1 MNLEEKIRNK
11 TAVLLTGAF
20 LLYILLNYGKD
31 IMAILSRIYGLFS
44 PFILGACIA
53 FILNI
58 PVTFFSQRLLKL
70 RNKGIG
76 KVIRKH
82 NIAISILVSCFLIL
96 GALVLVLFIIIPN
109 IVDTIK
115 ILPRAFNDSEIAF
128 QNFLDGNTWLSKNIM
143 SLVNSMNLDWN
154 GILDKAKTIVFSG
167 ISSILVSTLGA
178 ATSLAST
185 AVEFMIAFVFSIY
198 ILAQKN
204 KLGNQIKKVLY
215 AFFNEERVDSMLE
228 ILKLTSNTFSNFIT
242 GQCTVSSILGIMFFV
257 VMSILKLPYAIVV
270 SIIIGVFSVIPMI
283 GSIIG
288 FVLSVLLIVIADPI
302 KAIIFIIVY
311 VIIKQLEDNLIYPKI
326 VGNSVGLPSIFVLV
340 AIILG
345 DKVLGVPGMIIAIPL
360 SSVAYVLLRKEV
372 NARLKEKHQKL

>member
-70 RNKGIG
+70 RNNGIG